1 MHKPNKLLES
11 DVQEELDWDPELDDS
26 RIVVSADDGRV
37 TLTGAVPT
45 FYETMRAGD
54 DVREVG
60 GVVGVDNQLL
70 VGLLGDAITDAELA
84 VMCSDALNADRF
96 VPKGSVAADVLDGYV
111 TLNGTVRRH
120 FQRRAAEHVVSR
132 LDGVLGI
139 HDKIELSSEP
149 IPSDVAARIEKAFSR
164 NAIIDESAIKVTNDG
179 HTIYLDGIAGSW
191 SARNAAEDTAW
202 DAPGVDNV
210 VDRIQVTQ

>member
-11 DVQEELDWDPELDDS
+11 DVQEELDWDPQLDDS

-45 FYETMRAGD
+45 YYETMLAGN
-54 DVREVG
+54 DVRAVG

-70 VGLLGDAITDAELA
+70 VGLLGDAIADAELA
-84 VMCSDALNADRF
+84 VMCTDALNADRF
-96 VPKGSVAADVLDGYV
+96 VPKGAVAADVLDGYV

-120 FQRRAAEHVVSR
+120 FQRQAAEHVVSR
-132 LDGVLGI
+132 LDGVLGVD
-139 HDKIELSSEP
+139 DKIGLSSDP
-149 IPSDVAARIEKAFSR
+149 IPSDVAARIQKAFSR
-164 NAIIDESAIKVTNDG
+164 NALIDESAIAVTNEG
-179 HTIYLDGIAGSW
+179 HTIYLDGTAGSW
-191 SARNAAEDTAW
+191 SARDAAEETAW
-202 DAPGVDNV
+202 DAPGVDDV